1 MAQLCVGESLMGLKF
16 FPVIGPAN
24 ESIGIG
30 TYGGLKT
37 VVPTSGIDFL
47 DKEANIAKPVIL
59 DVFP

>member
-1 MAQLCVGESLMGLKF
+1 MGLKF

-37 VVPTSGIDFL
+37 VVPTSGIGFL